1 MKKLL
6 TVGTLVIGLIFL
18 SNTNLHAQDG
28 SGDISIGGG
37 LGYGTEIESIGIQ
50 GGGVYKINEQFRAAA
65 DIIYY
70 FPDEIG
76 GGFDYNWME
85 FNANGHYIFTEDDGL
100 VAYAL
105 AGLNFARVSIDYP
118 DNDFFDGSYSETEVG
133 LNIGAGLEYNIDFA
147 LLYAEL
153 KYALSSADQLVI
165 SAGLRFP
172 IN

>member
-6 TVGTLVIGLIFL
+6 TVGTLVIGLIFI
-18 SNTNLHAQDG
+18 SNTNLYAQDE

-50 GGGVYKINEQFRAAA
+50 VGGVYRINEQFRGAA

-76 GGFDYNWME
+76 AGYDYNWME
-85 FNANGHYIFTEDDGL
+85 FNANGHYLFLEEDDML
-100 VAYAL
+100 VYAL

-118 DNDFFDGSYSETEVG
+118 DNEIYGGSYSDTEIG
-133 LNIGAGLEYNIDFA
+133 LNIGAGLEYDIDFA
-147 LLYAEL
+147 FLYAEL
-153 KYALSSADQLVI
+153 KYALSSADQLVL

-172 IN
+172 I